1 MSSSMYLGSIYTH
14 KNITIL
20 KILIGIEQSNYRAMN
35 RKRADTP
42 GRQGYIEKLQQFSQT
57 AMISLLADSYTDL
70 QKTAAQCGHAAGD

>member
-1 MSSSMYLGSIYTH
+1 
-14 KNITIL
+14 
-20 KILIGIEQSNYRAMN
+20 MN

-70 QKTAAQCGHAAGD
+70 QKTAALCGHTAGD